1 LSSITLVLLPGLEGS
16 GALFANLLPELPKD
30 LKVIVRGYPQQE
42 FLSYPQ
48 LVAWLAD
55 IVPKDGPYVL
65 LGESFGSPLAV
76 MFAATHPP
84 NLAGIILSA
93 GFISNPVRRLG
104 ILPNLLANPIF
115 SRLHPPDFAIKYF
128 IAGTHAPKSLL
139 QAIRNA
145 QSAVNPTVFAKRA
158 QATLHCDA
166 RKEILRV
173 NVPLLYLQGTEDHLV
188 HKSALAEIERLHPQT
203 ISVPIRA
210 PHLLLQRE
218 PCAAAA
224 AITEFLAAQ
233 GLYKEETL

>member
-1 LSSITLVLLPGLEGS
+1 MVLLPGLEGS
-16 GALFANLLPELPKD
+16 GTLFANLLPEFPKD
-30 LKVIVRGYPQQE
+30 LNVIVKGYPQHQ

-48 LVAWLAD
+48 LVAWLANV
-55 IVPKDGPYVL
+55 VPTDGPYVV

-104 ILPNLLANPIF
+104 ILPNLLANPF
-115 SRLHPPDFAIKYF
+115 LFRLCPPDLAIKYF
-128 IAGTHAPKSLL
+128 IAGANAPRSLL
-139 QAIRNA
+139 RAIREA
-145 QSAVNPTVFAKRA
+145 QRTVNPTVFAKRA

-166 RKEILRV
+166 TKEIQQV

-188 HKSALAEIERLHPQT
+188 HASALTEIERLHPQT
-203 ISVPIRA
+203 IAVRIRA

-218 PCAAAA
+218 PRAAAR
-224 AITEFLAAQ
+224 AITGFLEAQ
-233 GLYKEETL
+233 GLCTRETP